1 MSAYSKTSKLSKYV
15 EPRGVKIVVVG
26 PSGVGKTS
34 ISNRF
39 VKDEFSVRVTATM
52 GAAFA

>member
-1 MSAYSKTSKLSKYV
+1 MSTYSRYS
-15 EPRGVKIVVVG
+15 EVKSAKVVVVG

-39 VKDEFSVRVTATM
+39 AKDEFSQKVTPTL
-52 GAAFA
+52 GAAFL

>member
-1 MSAYSKTSKLSKYV
+1 MSKLSGSNYSKYQ
-15 EPRGVKIVVVG
+15 EPPAVKIVVVG

-39 VKDEFSVRVTATM
+39 VKD
-52 GAAFA
+52 